1 MIRKLIPVLLILMG
15 LGIGVGAGL
24 FLRPEPA
31 LQATEDGGTDAKTE
45 DPDAEPEIPPEY
57 VKLNNQFVV
66 PIMSDGKVI
75 SMVILS
81 LSLEVEPGT
90 SQEIYAREPK
100 VRDVFLQVLFDHANA
115 GGFQGSFTD
124 GANLVLLRK
133 TLFEAISNIMGET
146 VKDVLISDIARQDS

>member
-1 MIRKLIPVLLILMG
+1 MIRKLIPVLLILVG

-24 FLRPEPA
+24 FLRPAPEVHA
-31 LQATEDGGTDAKTE
+31 EDEGGAEHKAE

-66 PIMSDGKVI
+66 PIMSDGRVI

-100 VRDVFLQVLFDHANA
+100 VRDVFLQVLFDQANA

-124 GANLVLLRK
+124 GSNLILLRK
-133 TLFEAISNIMGET
+133 ALLEAATSIMGET